1 MRVRVTGVA
10 GKAQAVSVNHYEI
23 TWESPVI
30 VEIFASRFI
39 YKCHRNYLHIP
50 IASRSRHLSVEVP
63 MLLGGGNN
71 WLINQRVTK
80 NL

>member
-1 MRVRVTGVA
+1 MRVRVTGVT

-39 YKCHRNYLHIP
+39 YKCHRNYLQMSDQASEILRR
-50 IASRSRHLSVEVP
+50 IASAEEIVNVAVVHEAA
-63 MLLGGGNN
+63 
-71 WLINQRVTK
+71 
-80 NL
+80 